1 MILVGVKR
9 MKIPKLKTFIFL
21 VVAIATVSAFAGPE
35 NRSKT
40 YPLPVT
46 ELEELITDRLEGSGF
61 EVTRNALEMGQVR
74 LKGTKATQCRQIIL
88 TPHSALATNVYADY
102 SVNSTSED
110 RYVKELWDFIA
121 KYISGETTTVCSKN
135 ESATVCAKNKNT
147 QQIIPPAV
155 LSKIESVVCIKAE
168 TNKGQIQLSGFAV
181 NKEGLIIC
189 TAHNLKNL
197 QKVSVFLYD
206 GRKLSGNIVKTD
218 HHRDLAFL
226 HIDAKFDTFISL
238 ADGRNLLGMGEWLY
252 SVGCPIDLVGTVYP
266 GMINGPPRHVG
277 NLPLWQINMEIH
289 PGSSGSP
296 VFDVQ
301 GTLVAIVKGR
311 YRGTDSIGFLIPLE
325 TIMAFAYD
333 S

>member
-1 MILVGVKR
+1 MIQRL
-9 MKIPKLKTFIFL
+9 KLTAFILFA
-21 VVAIATVSAFAGPE
+21 VTIATISAFAGLE
-35 NRSKT
+35 SRLRT
-40 YPLPVT
+40 FPLPVA
-46 ELEELITDRLEGSGF
+46 ELEKLITDRFERSGF
-61 EVTRNALEMGQVR
+61 EVTSTALKTGQVR
-74 LKGTKATQCRQIIL
+74 LKGTKPTQCRQIIL
-88 TPHSALATNVYADY
+88 TPHSALATDVYADY
-102 SVNSTSED
+102 PVNNASEA
-110 RYVKELWDFIA
+110 RHVNELWDFIA
-121 KYISGETTTVCSKN
+121 EYISGETTTVSSKN
-135 ESATVCAKNKNT
+135 EST
-147 QQIIPPAV
+147 QQAIPLAV

-168 TNKGQIQLSGFAV
+168 TKKGQIQLSGFAV

-197 QKVSVFLYD
+197 QGVSVILYD
-206 GRKLSGNIVKTD
+206 GSKFSGSVVKTD
-218 HHRDLAFL
+218 HHRDLALL
-226 HIDAKFDTFISL
+226 HIDAKLDTFISL

-252 SVGCPIDLVGTVYP
+252 SIGCPIDLRGTVYP

-311 YRGTDSIGFLIPLE
+311 YRGTNSIGFLIPLE

>member
-1 MILVGVKR
+1 MAFRHIQILKV
-9 MKIPKLKTFIFL
+9 TAFIFL
-21 VVAIATVSAFAGPE
+21 VVAIADVSALADPE

-40 YPLPVT
+40 YPLPVA
-46 ELEELITDRLEGSGF
+46 ELEELITDRFERSGF
-61 EVTRNALEMGQVR
+61 EVTRTALKMGQVR
-74 LKGTKATQCRQIIL
+74 LKGTKATRCRQIIL
-88 TPHSALATNVYADY
+88 TPHSALATDVYADY
-102 SVNSTSED
+102 PVNNASED
-110 RYVKELWDFIA
+110 RHVKELWDLIS
-121 KYISGETTTVCSKN
+121 KYVSGETTVRSQN
-135 ESATVCAKNKNT
+135 ENT
-147 QQIIPPAV
+147 QQVIPSAV

-168 TNKGQIQLSGFAV
+168 TKKGQIQLSGFAV

-197 QKVSVFLYD
+197 QRVSVILYD
-206 GRKLSGNIVKTD
+206 GRQLSGNIIKTD
-218 HHRDLAFL
+218 HHRDLALL
-226 HIDAKFDTFISL
+226 HIDAKLDTFISL

-252 SVGCPIDLVGTVYP
+252 SVGCPIDLRGTVFP
-266 GMINGPPRHVG
+266 GMINGPPRHVD